1 MDELYGLGSEENWS
15 VERPGKKRRGTL
27 ERLWAYLS
35 IQQLLER
42 GQVTESDVTSR
53 LVLELA
59 LRVSALRTF
68 LFFEVLNKFNLTKNA
83 LVL

>member
-1 MDELYGLGSEENWS
+1 MRRG
-15 VERPGKKRRGTL
+15 GKKGRGTL

-42 GQVTESDVTSR
+42 GQVTESDDTSR

-59 LRVSALRTF
+59 LRVSASYILGISQCAR
-68 LFFEVLNKFNLTKNA
+68 L
-83 LVL
+83 LVLHVHVD

>member
-1 MDELYGLGSEENWS
+1 M
-15 VERPGKKRRGTL
+15 RRAGKKGRSTL

-42 GQVTESDVTSR
+42 GQVTESDDLSR

-59 LRVSALRTF
+59 LRVSASYRPILGISRCTR
-68 LFFEVLNKFNLTKNA
+68 L
-83 LVL
+83 LVLHVHVN

>member
-1 MDELYGLGSEENWS
+1 M
-15 VERPGKKRRGTL
+15 RRAGKNGRGTL

-42 GQVTESDVTSR
+42 GQVTESDDTSR

-59 LRVSALRTF
+59 LRVSASYILGISHYAR
-68 LFFEVLNKFNLTKNA
+68 L
-83 LVL
+83 LVLHVHVN